1 MTGYSLRRVRETPRI
16 SSDMG
21 SSSSVPCHLMVRR
34 QHRNCLSVTPSTHN
48 PMLPEPILKQDTRVL
63 YPSEYR
69 AIRSHLSFRNQLR
82 LDGLLF
88 SGMRGVEFER
98 FLDHPDWYKPS
109 RRAID
114 LPKGSVLK
122 RKAKQ
127 AERTVLLSNA
137 GVQAIETL
145 ISYRRQNPD
154 DLQPISRQAWTET
167 LSLAARKAVA
177 EGRLTST
184 EGIAPKMCRKT
195 WSSWLLATHS
205 HREGSISLSMGHDVR
220 TMLHH
225 YAGLGWP
232 SEAREQIKQFTAG
245 WGGE

>member
-1 MTGYSLRRVRETPRI
+1 MSP
-16 SSDMG
+16 
-21 SSSSVPCHLMVRR
+21 
-34 QHRNCLSVTPSTHN
+34 
-48 PMLPEPILKQDTRVL
+48 PEPILKQETRIL

-69 AIRSHLSFRNQLR
+69 AIRSHLAFKDQLR

-98 FLDHPDWYKPS
+98 FLEHPDWYKPS

-154 DLQPISRQAWTET
+154 DIRPISRQAWSET
-167 LSLAARKAVA
+167 LLRAARKAVA
-177 EGRLTST
+177 EGQIVSI
-184 EGIAPKMCRKT
+184 EGIAPKMCRKS
-195 WSSWLLATHS
+195 WASWLLASHG
-205 HREGSISLSMGHDVR
+205 HREGSVSLSLGHDIR
-220 TMLHH
+220 TMLRH

-232 SEAREQIKQFTAG
+232 ADAREQIKQYTAG

>member
-1 MTGYSLRRVRETPRI
+1 MSP
-16 SSDMG
+16 
-21 SSSSVPCHLMVRR
+21 
-34 QHRNCLSVTPSTHN
+34 
-48 PMLPEPILKQDTRVL
+48 PEPILKQSTRIL

-69 AIRSHLSFRNQLR
+69 AIRSHLSFKDQLR

-88 SGMRGVEFER
+88 SGMRGVEFDR

-122 RKAKQ
+122 RKVKQ

-137 GVQAIETL
+137 GVQAVETL

-154 DLQPISRQAWTET
+154 DLRPISRQAWTEIIYR
-167 LSLAARKAVA
+167 AAGKALA
-177 EGRLTST
+177 EGRLVSI
-184 EGIAPKMCRKT
+184 EGIAPKMTRKT
-195 WSSWLLATHS
+195 WSSWLLTTHS
-205 HREGSISLSMGHDVR
+205 HREGSISLSMGHDIR
-220 TMLHH
+220 TMLKH

-232 SEAREQIKQFTAG
+232 PQAIQEIKSYTAG

>member
-1 MTGYSLRRVRETPRI
+1 MP
-16 SSDMG
+16 
-21 SSSSVPCHLMVRR
+21 
-34 QHRNCLSVTPSTHN
+34 
-48 PMLPEPILKQDTRVL
+48 PEPILKQETRIL

-69 AIRSHLSFRNQLR
+69 AIRSHLSFKDQLL
-82 LDGLLF
+82 LDGLIF
-88 SGMRGVEFER
+88 TGMRGVEFMR
-98 FLDHPDWYKPS
+98 FLGAPEWFKPS

-122 RKAKQ
+122 KKAKQ

-145 ISYRRQNPD
+145 ISYLKKHPD
-154 DLQPISRQAWTET
+154 DIRPISRQAWTET
-167 LSLAARKAVA
+167 LLRAASKARA
-177 EGRLTST
+177 EGHLGDLT
-184 EGIAPKMCRKT
+184 GVAPKMTRKT

-205 HREGSISLSMGHDVR
+205 HREGSISLSMGHDIR

-232 SEAREQIKQFTAG
+232 PEVRQEIRQYTAG

>member
-1 MTGYSLRRVRETPRI
+1 MI
-16 SSDMG
+16 
-21 SSSSVPCHLMVRR
+21 
-34 QHRNCLSVTPSTHN
+34 
-48 PMLPEPILKQDTRVL
+48 PEPILKQETRIL

-69 AIRSHLSFRNQLR
+69 AIRSHLSFKDQLR

-88 SGMRGVEFER
+88 TGMRGVEFER
-98 FLDHPDWYKPS
+98 FLEVPDWYKPS

-122 RKAKQ
+122 KKAKQ

-145 ISYRRQNPD
+145 LSFRRQNPD
-154 DLQPISRQAWTET
+154 DIRPISRQAWSET
-167 LSLAARKAVA
+167 LLRAATKARA
-177 EGRLTST
+177 EGRLGDLT
-184 EGIAPKMCRKT
+184 GIAPKMTRKT
-195 WSSWLLATHS
+195 WASWLIATHS
-205 HREGSISLSMGHDVR
+205 HREGSISLSIGHDIR
-220 TMLHH
+220 TMLRH

-232 SEAREQIKQFTAG
+232 AEARQEIKQYTAG

>member
-1 MTGYSLRRVRETPRI
+1 MSP
-16 SSDMG
+16 
-21 SSSSVPCHLMVRR
+21 
-34 QHRNCLSVTPSTHN
+34 
-48 PMLPEPILKQDTRVL
+48 PEPILKQDTRIL

-69 AIRSHLSFRNQLR
+69 AIRSQLSFKDQLR

-98 FLDHPDWYKPS
+98 FLENTTWYKPS

-114 LPKGSVLK
+114 LPKGSNLK
-122 RKAKQ
+122 KKAKQ

-137 GVQAIETL
+137 GVQAVETL
-145 ISYRRQNPD
+145 LSYRRQNPD
-154 DLQPISRQAWTET
+154 DLRPISRQAWSET
-167 LSLAARKAVA
+167 LLRAAGKAKD
-177 EGRLTST
+177 EGQIAST
-184 EGIAPKMCRKT
+184 AGIAPKMCRKT

-205 HREGSISLSMGHDVR
+205 HREGSISLSMGHDIR
-220 TMLHH
+220 TMLRH

-232 SEAREQIKQFTAG
+232 ADAREQIRQYTAG

>member
-1 MTGYSLRRVRETPRI
+1 
-16 SSDMG
+16 
-21 SSSSVPCHLMVRR
+21 
-34 QHRNCLSVTPSTHN
+34 
-48 PMLPEPILKQDTRVL
+48 MLPEPILKQDTRVL

-69 AIRSHLSFRNQLR
+69 AIRSNLSFRNQLR

-98 FLDHPDWYKPS
+98 FLEHPDWYKPS

-167 LSLAARKAVA
+167 LSLAAGKAVK
-177 EGRLTST
+177 EGRLASI
-184 EGIAPKMCRKT
+184 EGVAPKMTRKT
-195 WSSWLLATHS
+195 WASWLLATHS
-205 HREGSISLSMGHDVR
+205 HREGSVSLSLGHDIR
-220 TMLHH
+220 TMLRH

-232 SEAREQIKQFTAG
+232 PQAIQEIKSYTAG

>member
-1 MTGYSLRRVRETPRI
+1 MSP
-16 SSDMG
+16 
-21 SSSSVPCHLMVRR
+21 
-34 QHRNCLSVTPSTHN
+34 
-48 PMLPEPILKQDTRVL
+48 PEPILKQSTRIL

-69 AIRSHLSFRNQLR
+69 AIRSNLAFKHQLR

-88 SGMRGVEFER
+88 SGMREVEFER
-98 FLDHPDWYKPS
+98 FLDAPEWYKPS

-114 LPKGSVLK
+114 LPRGSNLK
-122 RKAKQ
+122 KKAKQ

-145 ISYRRQNPD
+145 ISYRKQNPE
-154 DLQPISRQAWTET
+154 DLRPISRQSWSET
-167 LSLAARKAVA
+167 LLRAATKAQDEEHLADLK
-177 EGRLTST
+177 
-184 EGIAPKMCRKT
+184 GIAPKMTRKT

-205 HREGSISLSMGHDVR
+205 HREGSVSLSMGHDIR
-220 TMLHH
+220 TMLRH

-232 SEAREQIKQFTAG
+232 QDARQEIKQYTAG